1 MFISLPHCTVEN
13 AALERRPIPR
23 PVLGARDGA
32 TIVNY
37 LHWFYET
44 AYGRAS
50 TIVETCYF
58 SNLPDK
64 LARGGRR
71 RGFILVG
78 DYRFGDAV
86 LTRRC
91 DLGSQNLAEDCQV
104 CNRRAAAL
112 DQGRP

>member
-58 SNLPDK
+58 S
-64 LARGGRR
+64 
-71 RGFILVG
+71 I
-78 DYRFGDAV
+78 
-86 LTRRC
+86 T
-91 DLGSQNLAEDCQV
+91 
-104 CNRRAAAL
+104 CNIVSLIFRINWREVDDDEVSFWLEIIDSAML
-112 DQGRP
+112 F